1 MDFEKIKNLAN
12 FLKKENNF
20 LLLTHKNFDFDAISS
35 LLSMSIIL
43 DYLKKDYSLYMD
55 EEIKNEFLSL
65 PNINKISNKIEKD
78 FKNVIFLD
86 CERKTLVSE
95 KILKE
100 TEGKYS
106 LFIDHHL
113 SNTLS
118 GDENYVFP
126 EALSTTQILYYLKE
140 ELEIK
145 DKNLAELILLGI
157 LGDTKFLTIEKDN
170 FAYKEI
176 FKIIFNLLEESANY
190 FSLVERFYFKD
201 WENFKYN
208 VSILS
213 KAEKLDGICYLII
226 RKDEIKN
233 NYYENFSNQLSEI
246 KDIKIAFVLKE
257 LEENKIK
264 ISLRSKGDI
273 DVSYLAKKYFN
284 GGGHKNAAGGML
296 EMDLKSALNFTLEK
310 IKKYLGE
317 EKL

>member
-12 FLKKENNF
+12 FLKKENDF
-20 LLLTHKNFDFDAISS
+20 LLLTHEKFDFDAISS

-55 EEIKNEFLSL
+55 EEIKNKFLSL
-65 PNINKISNKIEKD
+65 PNINKISTKIEKN

-140 ELEIK
+140 ELKIK

-176 FKIIFNLLEESANY
+176 FKIILNLLEEGANY
-190 FSLVERFYFKD
+190 FSLIERFYFKD

-213 KAEKLDGICYLII
+213 KAEKLDDICYLII

-246 KDIKIAFVLKE
+246 KDIKVAFVLKE

-273 DVSYLAKKYFN
+273 DVSCLAKKYFN
-284 GGGHKNAAGGML
+284 GGGHKNAAGGIL

-310 IKKYLGE
+310 IKEYL
-317 EKL
+317 EKEK

>member
-1 MDFEKIKNLAN
+1 MDFEKIRNLAN

-43 DYLKKDYSLYMD
+43 DYLKKDYFLYMD

-65 PNINKISNKIEKD
+65 PNINKISSKIEKD

-95 KILKE
+95 EILKE

-106 LFIDHHL
+106 IFIDHHL

-140 ELEIK
+140 ELKIK

-157 LGDTKFLTIEKDN
+157 LGDTKFLTIEKDKL
-170 FAYKEI
+170 AYKEI
-176 FKIIFNLLEESANY
+176 FKIILNLLEEGANY
-190 FSLVERFYFKD
+190 FSLIERFYFKD

-213 KAEKLDGICYLII
+213 KAEKLDDICYLII
-226 RKDEIKN
+226 RKDEIKD
-233 NYYENFSNQLSEI
+233 NYYANFSNQLSEI
-246 KDIKIAFVLKE
+246 KDIKIAFVLRE
-257 LEENKIK
+257 FEENKIK

-296 EMDLKSALNFTLEK
+296 EMDLESALNFTLEK
-310 IKKYLGE
+310 IKEYLGE
-317 EKL
+317 EK